1 MKKARH
7 DGVALGLREVGNR
20 GARTYRGMPSLPLPV
35 HLFRNRPLPLL
46 AARAGAGE
54 SSNSRQGWKPARAET
69 ACGFGSRQPGPQG
82 TPKIELIVASQSIC
96 LRTIEQ
102 TMSQERETV
111 FSVIAYDLLTYP
123 QRITI

>member
-20 GARTYRGMPSLPLPV
+20 GVHTYRGMPSLPLPV

-46 AARAGAGE
+46 ATRAGAGE

-82 TPKIELIVASQSIC
+82 TPEIGLIGASQSI
-96 LRTIEQ
+96 LFKTYS
-102 TMSQERETV
+102 TNHKSETRNH
-111 FSVIAYDLLTYP
+111 LLLYCVMTW
-123 QRITI
+123 